1 MIILKAAIKQSFIL
15 SLEDIFLEKPQG
27 AIKLTPRSLFWVNIY
42 WFYFSTMFM
51 LLVISYITNL
61 HNRNNIF
68 K

>member
-1 MIILKAAIKQSFIL
+1 MIISKTAIKQTFIL
-15 SLEDIFLEKPQG
+15 SLEDIFLEKIQES
-27 AIKLTPRSLFWVNIY
+27 IRLTPRSLFWVNIY

-61 HNRNNIF
+61 RNRNNIF